1 MKKRISP
8 SLAEIEEDFKGDL
21 WGQVL
26 TTQQRVEALSAR
38 LGAAERRISAEM
50 GECGDAPPD
59 ACKITGG
66 ELDELHHRIS
76 LIEKSSVNLK
86 LKGEVK
92 KLSGELQALVENQE
106 KNESGGGSP
115 VFQWS
120 TYRVVEISGAV
131 TGVTAVIAAILL
143 ATDNIG
149 LLKNP
154 MFPLVMGISLLSV
167 AIFGWMRKKE
177 NEDLDVIYIP

>member
-1 MKKRISP
+1 MKKRMSP
-8 SLAEIEEDFKGDL
+8 SIAEIEEDFKGDL

-38 LGAAERRISAEM
+38 LGAAERRISVEM
-50 GECGDAPPD
+50 GECGDTVPD

-66 ELDELHHRIS
+66 ELAELHHRMS
-76 LIEKSSVNLK
+76 MLEKSSVNPK
-86 LKGEVK
+86 LEGEVK
-92 KLSGELQALVENQE
+92 KLSGELQALAASHG
-106 KNESGGGSP
+106 KNENSQGSP

-120 TYRVVEISGAV
+120 TYRVVELSGAV
-131 TGVTAVIAAILL
+131 TGVTAVIASILL
-143 ATDNIG
+143 ATDNVE

-154 MFPLVMGISLLSV
+154 MFPLLMGIALLSV
-167 AIFGWMRKKE
+167 AILSWRRKKV